1 MIQTTLVSTAPWPY
15 KPHTLPPKKKH
26 IRKVSKV
33 TDKVAI
39 KIHLSAVEAEI
50 RRKPQNC
57 ASLRATLA
65 LDRSEAKNRIYA
77 LRQSGCIVSTKVA
90 GENVVYT
97 WVKPHVTSVNLDEM
111 IVAALAD
118 GESLTCRELEI
129 ITKSTVV
136 KNILRGMCDT
146 GQIKVVGVVGLAQLY
161 ALNEH

>member
-1 MIQTTLVSTAPWPY
+1 MIQTTLATGYIWPY
-15 KPHTLPPKKKH
+15 KPHTLPTKKKH

-50 RRKPQNC
+50 KRKPQNC
-57 ASLRATLA
+57 ASLRTALA

-77 LRQSGCIVSTKVA
+77 LIQSGSIVSTKVA
-90 GENVVYT
+90 GENVIYT
-97 WVKPHVTSVNLDEM
+97 WVKPHVTIVNLDEM

-118 GESLTCRELEI
+118 GEPLTCSELEI

-146 GQIKVVGVVGLAQLY
+146 GQLKVVGTVGLAQLY